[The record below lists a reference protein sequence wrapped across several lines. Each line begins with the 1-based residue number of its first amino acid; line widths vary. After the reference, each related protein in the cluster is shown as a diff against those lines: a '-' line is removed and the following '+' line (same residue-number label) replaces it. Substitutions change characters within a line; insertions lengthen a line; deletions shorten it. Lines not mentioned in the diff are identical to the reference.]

1 LVEKLYQNLLQ
12 EDHEG
17 VIRQWWMVKEG
28 RREEE
33 KIGRYARYVVGRQ
46 QRMGH
51 TGLRVESVG
60 NVTNVQGVR

>member
-1 LVEKLYQNLLQ
+1 
-12 EDHEG
+12 
-17 VIRQWWMVKEG
+17 MVREG

-33 KIGRYARYVVGRQ
+33 KSGRYVRYVVGRQ

-60 NVTNVQGVR
+60 SVTDAQGVR